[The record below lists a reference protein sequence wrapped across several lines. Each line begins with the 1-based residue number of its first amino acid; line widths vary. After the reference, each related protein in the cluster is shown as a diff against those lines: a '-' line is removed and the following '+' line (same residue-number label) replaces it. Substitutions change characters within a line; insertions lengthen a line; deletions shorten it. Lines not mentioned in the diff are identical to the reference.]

1 VPYAE
6 ESMWAVLLRPD
17 PLARDAVYL
26 ADGAGEQPGKPV
38 FSGMRVT
45 FPHWSPDEE
54 KLSVWFTFSPTY
66 RSLPSAALSSWL
78 GGLLNVSLRRGD
90 PAAVFDVKTG
100 KISWMTVNPNGK
112 VQVGHYHLLKRDY
125 AAAWR
130 WYAEAEREMP
140 KPKQPAE
147 ST

>member
-1 VPYAE
+1 
-6 ESMWAVLLRPD
+6 
-17 PLARDAVYL
+17 DAVYR
-26 ADGAGEQPGKPV
+26 ADGAGEQPGKEA

-66 RSLPSAALSSWL
+66 RSYLSVVVDALSRGVL
-78 GGLLNVSLRRGD
+78 HPSLRRGD

-100 KISWMTVNPNGK
+100 KIGWMTVSPQEK

-125 AAAWR
+125 AEAWR
-130 WYAEAEREMP
+130 WYEEAVREMP
-140 KPKQPAE
+140 PPPKDA
-147 ST
+147 STQ